1 MDSLIGYIGGRFHPP
16 LLFTWVKKCEIWRRL
31 EYHSNLSRQRLKM
44 QQDPNSETKVQCC
57 DDRPMSWPRFAKLGL
72 RIPEKALS
80 VLPHPLKLHAK
91 TC

>member
-44 QQDPNSETKVQCC
+44 QQDPNSETKDKICSAAMIALCPGQ
-57 DDRPMSWPRFAKLGL
+57 GL
-72 RIPEKALS
+72 RSWVYAFLR
-80 VLPHPLKLHAK
+80 KLCQFYP
-91 TC
+91 TP